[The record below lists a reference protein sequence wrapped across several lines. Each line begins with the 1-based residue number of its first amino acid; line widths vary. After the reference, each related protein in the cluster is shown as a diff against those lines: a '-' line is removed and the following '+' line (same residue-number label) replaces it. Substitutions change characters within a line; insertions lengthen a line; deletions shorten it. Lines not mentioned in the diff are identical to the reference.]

1 MRNQKKSGFRKLSGM
16 NKVSLNADKH
26 EGRFMHRAMKSMP
39 WLICASTAW
48 LTLVPCE
55 IAFADD
61 PPVPNDTNVLY
72 NKIGVDTGGMVDG
85 GQLDINN
92 SVASE
97 AVSKSKWYLTSNWAK
112 LGDATNGYTTIQSGV
127 TIGNNSNNNQWFMSG
142 SLASNGTA
150 TNSSVTAINATVY
163 GDVIG
168 GDGVGGAHG
177 NTVNIE
183 GTTVSRFLYG
193 GRCDNYENTDSENAS
208 DNTVI
213 VLNSRVGVV
222 SLSDGKTSDGSLAG
236 GQTFKGNAQRNTVSI
251 TGSTI
256 RTHSYG
262 VYGGNTWNGT
272 ASNNVVEVLSGST
285 VQGYWPVAG
294 GYAAH
299 GTANSN
305 TVTISGISSVTTTV
319 YGGYASAEASSN
331 TVSLSNSIA
340 AISLYGGYA
349 YEGTANSNTVTGT
362 DSTVGWDVYGGY
374 GNTGASSNTVNLSNV
389 QVAGSVGGGDTTSGD
404 ASGNKV
410 TLSNGTKFT
419 GDLFAGYT
427 GNGNATGNEVSLS
440 DVTAPQ
446 YVSRALR
453 KKVRLAAR

>member
-208 DNTVI
+208 DNI
-213 VLNSRVGVV
+213 
-222 SLSDGKTSDGSLAG
+222 
-236 GQTFKGNAQRNTVSI
+236 
-251 TGSTI
+251 
-256 RTHSYG
+256 
-262 VYGGNTWNGT
+262 
-272 ASNNVVEVLSGST
+272 
-285 VQGYWPVAG
+285 P
-294 GYAAH
+294 
-299 GTANSN
+299 
-305 TVTISGISSVTTTV
+305 
-319 YGGYASAEASSN
+319 
-331 TVSLSNSIA
+331 
-340 AISLYGGYA
+340 
-349 YEGTANSNTVTGT
+349 
-362 DSTVGWDVYGGY
+362 
-374 GNTGASSNTVNLSNV
+374 
-389 QVAGSVGGGDTTSGD
+389 
-404 ASGNKV
+404 
-410 TLSNGTKFT
+410 
-419 GDLFAGYT
+419 
-427 GNGNATGNEVSLS
+427 
-440 DVTAPQ
+440 
-446 YVSRALR
+446 
-453 KKVRLAAR
+453 